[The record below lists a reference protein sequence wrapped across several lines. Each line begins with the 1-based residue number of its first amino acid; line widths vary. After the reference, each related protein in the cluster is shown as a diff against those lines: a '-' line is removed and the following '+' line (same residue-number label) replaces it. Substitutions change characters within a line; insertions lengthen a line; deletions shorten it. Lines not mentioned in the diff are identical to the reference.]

1 MVIPAI
7 RSARELTEREGREN
21 VSQEGATTAITRLAS
36 REKVSWKGQLCRD
49 QAAAVGNLEETQEHL
64 GHSDKNRR
72 QRCERSHT
80 VITPW
85 KEQDPAFSLC
95 L

>member
-1 MVIPAI
+1 MICNSNNAVVQPK
-7 RSARELTEREGREN
+7 EGEYQNLRY
-21 VSQEGATTAITRLAS
+21 VPVRVC
-36 REKVSWKGQLCRD
+36 REKKISRKGQLCRD

-72 QRCERSHT
+72 QRCEASHT

-85 KEQDPAFSLC
+85 KEQDPAFSFC